1 MRNIYD
7 SVQAFQKLL
16 QTEYRFVLGRKGRQT
31 VFALRFDKAHCFHL
45 MGLHYLKDVP
55 ALNKKRSMVFDDLA
69 AGKIAHEL
77 VERSIYYDQVAE
89 RIHYMPLLEALLDS
103 NDMIFKY
110 NERVQKN
117 SKIRAKFLLKNHME
131 GRNLFLF
138 IDRDCA
144 EKYFCRSF
152 FPEST
157 RDFTERQP
165 RFTLLQKTK
174 IDLATM
180 EEVILFNRMRCE

>member
-45 MGLHYLKDVP
+45 
-55 ALNKKRSMVFDDLA
+55 
-69 AGKIAHEL
+69 I
-77 VERSIYYDQVAE
+77 
-89 RIHYMPLLEALLDS
+89 
-103 NDMIFKY
+103 
-110 NERVQKN
+110 
-117 SKIRAKFLLKNHME
+117 
-131 GRNLFLF
+131 
-138 IDRDCA
+138 
-144 EKYFCRSF
+144 

-180 EEVILFNRMRCE
+180 EEVVLFNRMRCE

>member
-31 VFALRFDKAHCFHL
+31 VFALRFDKAHCLHL

-103 NDMIFKY
+103 NDTIFKY

-131 GRNLFLF
+131 GRNLFFLLIETARKNISAVHF
-138 IDRDCA
+138 FRKA
-144 EKYFCRSF
+144 PETSLSASQGLRSCRKQ
-152 FPEST
+152 
-157 RDFTERQP
+157 RLIWQRW
-165 RFTLLQKTK
+165 RK
-174 IDLATM
+174 
-180 EEVILFNRMRCE
+180 